1 MRLGKHP
8 CIFQA
13 GTEWSRL
20 RALYGSAPQ
29 ISERHRHRYEV
40 NPTMISRLEEA
51 GLTFVGK
58 DIKGERME
66 IIELRD
72 HPWFVGV
79 QFHPEY
85 LSRVLSPSK
94 VRSTLKTRYY
104 IMTDVYN
111 RVSSASSPPPPG
123 VWMRLHGR

>member
-8 CIFQA
+8 CIFQP

-20 RALYGSAPQ
+20 RGLYGTAPQ
-29 ISERHRHRYEV
+29 ILERHRHRYEV
-40 NPTMISRLEEA
+40 NPDLVDTLEKA

-58 DIKGERME
+58 DTKGERME
-66 IIELRD
+66 VVEIRD

-85 LSRVLSPSK
+85 LSRVLSPSRTVLGFFAAAAGCLEK
-94 VRSTLKTRYY
+94 VTETMGKNGQNS
-104 IMTDVYN
+104 I
-111 RVSSASSPPPPG
+111 A
-123 VWMRLHGR
+123 

>member
-8 CIFQA
+8 CIFQE

-29 ISERHRHRYEV
+29 ILERHRHRYEV
-40 NPTMISRLEEA
+40 NPALVDKLEEA

-66 IIELRD
+66 IIEVRGD

-79 QFHPEY
+79 QYHPEY
-85 LSRVLSPSK
+85 LSRVLDCS
-94 VRSTLKTRYY
+94 
-104 IMTDVYN
+104 
-111 RVSSASSPPPPG
+111 RVSLQPPSNT
-123 VWMRLHGR
+123 